1 VKPIIFIIITS
12 LVYSVINHYFQIEE
26 QYIQQNGLENST
38 IGKLVKWIQDNYGY
52 ANIVMGVF
60 ISFFVKMFFRKFDF
74 NFFEILIL
82 LCFVMGIGMLIF
94 SIFSLIQGVFKIE
107 LFQIGGL
114 FAFIYTADSEI

>member
-1 VKPIIFIIITS
+1 MKPIIFIIITS